1 MKKKFLLFMFAF
13 LFLPGVFYFSGCGKE
28 KVTVN
33 GFNVYID
40 DVIFSQNN
48 KTIYL
53 DYGDTD
59 DWKDLIKVKKTY
71 SDNKEELISE
81 KTASTDGYTITVT
94 PETQTF
100 NADTYTVVITYG
112 DFSSVTITMIVDRLS
127 IAKPTAITGLV
138 YNGESQ
144 LGVNYLAD
152 AGYTV
157 SGDVSHTDA
166 GEHTATF
173 TLDSNHK
180 WADGTTDPVEITWT
194 IAKQEVAVP
203 TIESKVYNGSKQTA
217 DIQANPLYTITN
229 NGGTDVGEYDVIL
242 TLTDS
247 DNYYFAG
254 DTTKLAETKTLTFNI
269 SQATNTMTGTLSMNG
284 WTYKSEINS
293 PDATELELLFGDKA
307 DLTYTYHADEDCETA
322 DLTMSSLTN
331 AGTYYVKVTLAGT
344 NNYTEVSTIVR
355 FTIAKKNNSLTSG
368 ITIDNYQYTGVA
380 PSPTATAE
388 FGEVTYKYFTDEEC
402 ANEVDEVLNVGTY
415 YVKAFVAESTNYN
428 AFESVAKSFEITQA
442 TNEISTALTMSGW
455 TYKDAEIATPNME
468 AKFGEVKYE
477 YYMDEVCEGDK
488 YTMSYLTDA
497 GTYYV
502 KAYVEETVNFTA
514 VSSIKSFVI
523 AKKNNTFTTQP
534 SITGWSYSSRPLAPI
549 AEAEFG
555 EIQYEYY
562 SNQEC
567 TESVVINEYTNVGT
581 YYMLAKV
588 AESNNYNELVLS
600 TPISFQITK
609 AENSFVREIES
620 GYGWEYSSDPVY
632 PIASAKFGTVT
643 YKYYSDEACEEEIDT
658 PTSSTNAGTYYVK
671 AFVQGT
677 DNYSSLESEAKTL
690 VITQKMINTPGWGNT
705 TFEYTGEKITLEII
719 GVDDSMATIV
729 GDEQTNAGNY
739 TAVITLNSNYKFH
752 FEESNVYTIGW
763 CIEEKW
769 IEQPTISGTY
779 TFIYNGSTQGP
790 TIINYNEDYMDIVE
804 GSVTSAIDA
813 NEEWYKITYR
823 IKQNYRWSYQNEDV
837 ELTWY
842 INKQQVS
849 APTGNNVCHIKNDTD
864 FISVIEYD
872 TNKFDIVYESVEYEG
887 QTYTTK
893 SDLAGTEVG
902 IPYYFILKLKN
913 SNYEWDYSS
922 LYNAYP
928 IYLENETYVC
938 YTWYVIEENPFETIT
953 LTKVGEEPKTI
964 LMQDLLTMQS
974 VDYGTILNITMKD
987 GYTINGD
994 IEYSC
999 EIKKE
1004 PTEYISIMVTRTEDG
1019 ESIINQQM
1027 SVNIDIAPII
1037 SSIQVGEDTY
1047 SYSDFLSLTHIEYK
1061 ETVKVNI
1068 ATSYANAGYT
1078 SNYSQGVEFV
1088 GANIIITENS
1098 KEIMIPVPSIDYDP
1112 VNVMIGSDTY
1122 TWEEF
1127 KQIDRIGYG
1136 ETIQFIIK
1144 ESYSDIDIAF
1154 TLNEAEFKSEFVVDN
1169 YGTYNYIDI
1178 SSENFNLWHNFESYI
1193 EIVKS
1198 LKLNDQEIKDYEYAN
1213 FDFGD
1218 TLTITKNSLPAYDNI
1233 TIKLVYNGLDGS
1245 ENAVEITNEENVYS
1259 AVLNKYN
1266 SDGNYNQFVGYYVL
1280 KFVQNAGK
1288 DNENE
1293 LKSYHFNMN
1302 DPEFKIKINDT
1313 TYERYDLDSQIE
1325 VDHNSKI
1332 KPILEEGYQLK
1343 YFIEGKTESGTIAN
1357 SQEFVLSQSGY
1368 YNFSVVYTIDGNID
1382 VSIKM
1387 FRVSVRGMELKF
1399 TVDDINYGRPYV
1411 EEHLLQK
1418 NQQTV
1423 TIVIDKDM
1431 FDSITKSGSK
1441 LTYGNNIEITS
1452 NTLEINISEL
1462 NSNNIEIYLDDESV
1476 ANINLIKYQSV
1487 LGVTYYALGMDSIKV
1502 REARQGFNYTYDEN
1516 DNPVKMPSFTFD
1528 LTNEF
1533 LAGFEVEL
1541 ESDTMTYKIFYIDE
1555 EVSIQDI
1562 CSEIKSKNYTMK
1574 IYDSGTEIDT
1584 YILDLHANIYLGS
1597 DFASYKYDKLFYSTT
1612 TNSVS
1617 LPVAGQVDQDLYPG
1631 YNGITISLPKD
1642 FEIVEGE
1649 YGIYY
1654 TTVTMATSYNS
1665 IDYSKSVELMVYY
1678 NQGVKDYIT
1687 QIRIETGVSE
1697 YEPYDKIYTYFTQY
1711 GYISSGLDASE
1722 LLALKY
1728 DTDRDTI
1735 TLAEGWS
1742 LIPETQEETPVKV
1755 KYMEDICLICLEVK
1769 ITNGTDNK
1777 TFIIP
1782 VEYSGEISNNITIKE
1797 ATVTDF
1803 VSIKNDLTELLNNS
1817 INDIIIEAQ
1826 GKLVFEIETEED
1838 STLIDVYYGSTD
1850 KANLKVSD
1858 RGSLEIL
1865 LDQAGKYYVV
1875 ITSSDGTKFVTRV
1888 IDFQADELLPFFS
1901 GWLTTDTNKENTINV
1916 ELTLDGMGGNIMVET
1931 NQYYMPEYALGYLGD
1946 VKLEENQETV
1956 TMSAISYLSGI
1967 SYHDGTGYKVVE
1979 DLNEIELEILTNDG
1993 EGAVPNLVGEKYVV
2007 LYLYIEIAPGYSIY
2021 MPLYMYLCAPKAMY
2035 AFDVQ
2040 YGEDHVYASLID
2052 GEVDTNCS
2060 FVDEFVQM
2068 YIGDLYNVDLD
2079 KTTIDLTIKSDLFAD
2094 SITEMFFTEPYMNP
2108 IISTLHSF
2116 KIQEDTM
2123 DQIKTMTG
2131 REGKFIM
2138 FAFAENSDV
2147 EEPIYV
2153 VIFLNEGPAPT
2164 T

>member
-100 NADTYTVVITYG
+100 NADTYTIVITYG

-229 NGGTDVGEYDVIL
+229 NGGTDVGEYDVVL

-322 DLTMSSLTN
+322 DLTMSSLTD
-331 AGTYYVKVTLAGT
+331 AGTYYVKATLAET
-344 NNYTEVSTIVR
+344 KNYTEVSTIVR
-355 FTIAKKNNSLTSG
+355 FTISKKNNSLTSG

-388 FGEVTYKYFTDEEC
+388 FGEVTYKYFTDEAC

-415 YVKAFVAESTNYN
+415 YVKAYVAESTNYN

-523 AKKNNTFTTQP
+523 AKKDNTFTTQP

-588 AESNNYNELVLS
+588 AESNNYNELILT

-620 GYGWEYSSDPVY
+620 GYGWEYSSDPIY

-643 YKYYSDEACEEEIDT
+643 YNYYSDEACEEEIDT

-705 TFEYTGEKITLEII
+705 TFEYTGEKITLEIT

-729 GDEQTNAGNY
+729 GNEQINAGNY

-849 APTGNNVCHIKNDTD
+849 APTGNNVCHIIGDPD
-864 FISVIEYD
+864 FESVIKYD
-872 TNKFDIVYESVEYEG
+872 TNKFDIVNSVDYEG
-887 QTYTTK
+887 TTYVTT
-893 SDLAGTEVG
+893 SDINDAVLGET
-902 IPYYFILKLKN
+902 YHFILKLKN

-938 YTWYVIEENPFETIT
+938 YTWYVVEENPFKSIT
-953 LTKVGEEPKTI
+953 LTKVGGEPKTI
-964 LMQDLLTMQS
+964 SMQDLLTMQS
-974 VDYGTILNITMKD
+974 VDYDTILNITMKD
-987 GYTINGD
+987 GYTINEGID
-994 IEYSC
+994 GHIFKS
-999 EIKKE
+999 E
-1004 PTEYISIMVTRTEDG
+1004 PTEYIPIIVTRLEED
-1019 ESIINQQM
+1019 EEKTIINQEM
-1027 SVNIDIAPII
+1027 SVNIEIAPII
-1037 SSIQVGEDTY
+1037 DTIQVGEDTY

-1088 GANIIITENS
+1088 GASIIITENS
-1098 KEIMIPVPSIDYDP
+1098 KEIMITVPSIEYDP

-1154 TLNEAEFKSEFVVDN
+1154 TLNETEFNNEFVVDN
-1169 YGTYNYIDI
+1169 YETYNYIDI
-1178 SSENFNLWHNFESYI
+1178 RGENFNLWHNFESYI

-1218 TLTITKNSLPAYDNI
+1218 TLTITKNSLPAYYNI

-1313 TYERYDLDSQIE
+1313 TYESNDLDTHIE

-1357 SQEFVLSQSGY
+1357 SQDFVLSQSGY

-1382 VSIKM
+1382 VSINT

-1399 TVDDINYGRPYV
+1399 TVDGNNYGRPYV

-1431 FDSITKSGSK
+1431 FNSITESGSK

-1462 NSNNIEIYLDDESV
+1462 NSNNIEIYLDDESI
-1476 ANINLIKYQSV
+1476 ANITLIKYQSV
-1487 LGVTYYALGMDSIKV
+1487 LGVTFYALGMDSIEA
-1502 REARQGFNYTYDEN
+1502 RQARQGFSYTYDEN
-1516 DNPVKMPSFTFD
+1516 YNPVKMPSFTFD

-1574 IYDSGTEIDT
+1574 IYDSGVEIDT
-1584 YILDLHANIYLGS
+1584 YALDLHANIYLGS
-1597 DFASYKYDKLFYSTT
+1597 DFASYKYDKLFYYTT
-1612 TNSVS
+1612 TNLVS

-1697 YEPYDKIYTYFTQY
+1697 YEPDDKIYTYFTQY

-1722 LLALKY
+1722 LLVLSYVAG
-1728 DTDRDTI
+1728 RDTI
-1735 TLAEGWS
+1735 TLAEGWTLTS
-1742 LIPETQEETPVKV
+1742 AEI
-1755 KYMEDICLICLEVK
+1755 KYQEDICLICLEVK

-1782 VEYSGEISNNITIKE
+1782 FEYSGEISNNVTIKE

-1817 INDIIIEAQ
+1817 TNDIIIEAQ

-1946 VKLEENQETV
+1946 VKLEDNQETV

-2021 MPLYMYLCAPKAMY
+2021 MPLYMYLCAPKATCIFNVAYGTENVYLKTIGSNIDSNCEANYDEEAEMY
-2035 AFDVQ
+2035 MYFGVLNNVELTENQQTISLTFTSDVFDSMYEMVYTEQ
-2040 YGEDHVYASLID
+2040 MPPEIKPIALGTPVEVTILEDPD
-2052 GEVDTNCS
+2052 GVK
-2060 FVDEFVQM
+2060 FIEF
-2068 YIGDLYNVDLD
+2068 IFGDLNNGDIGYV
-2079 KTTIDLTIKSDLFAD
+2079 A
-2094 SITEMFFTEPYMNP
+2094 
-2108 IISTLHSF
+2108 
-2116 KIQEDTM
+2116 
-2123 DQIKTMTG
+2123 
-2131 REGKFIM
+2131 IM
-2138 FAFAENSDV
+2138 
-2147 EEPIYV
+2147 
-2153 VIFLNEGPAPT
+2153 LNEGPAPT